1 MAPPV
6 TGYYNHNRFG
16 CSEKSGTNITY
27 FSKPVHITRR
37 RKVEKVWGG
46 QIEEVG
52 MGKPRG

>member
-6 TGYYNHNRFG
+6 TGYYNLNRFG
-16 CSEKSGTNITY
+16 YSEKSGTNITY
-27 FSKPVHITRR
+27 FSKPDHINRR